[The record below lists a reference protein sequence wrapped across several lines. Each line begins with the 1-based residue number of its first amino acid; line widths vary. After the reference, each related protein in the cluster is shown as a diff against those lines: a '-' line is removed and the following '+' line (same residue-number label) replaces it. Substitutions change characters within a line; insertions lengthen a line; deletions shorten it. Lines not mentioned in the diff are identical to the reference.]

1 MASFSFPS
9 LVPSFQGL
17 HSALKE
23 SSGDAIGDPDPDP
36 GPDLLVMDIGLDQSG
51 FLSRILLIRK
61 EDF

>member
-1 MASFSFPS
+1 
-9 LVPSFQGL
+9 VPSFQAL

-51 FLSRILLIRK
+51 FLSRILLMGK